1 MSKLAAKLTKAA
13 KIKIGVA
20 VGALAVTA
28 AVLAV
33 VLLSGKESFRTIVVE
48 ELNGTTLVESNGDE
62 AVNAYEGM
70 HLYSGDDVSV
80 QQESDMTMLLDMDKY
95 VYAEPGT
102 HFWLECDGT
111 EENGRTV
118 ICMAEGSVL
127 NRITDNLNEGEVYQV
142 DTPNSTM
149 AVRGTVFRVTVYR
162 GEDGLVYTLLE
173 VFEGQVQVDLKTEE
187 GEYNG
192 VTELFNP
199 GESALIRGN
208 FDFSEFVSDGEAE
221 WVETKNN
228 TIKLPIAYK
237 GIPQNTAEVLVKYID
252 EGDKLCIGK
261 ELLMDYTKLA
271 EHRMETRAGKESTCT
286 EAGYEE
292 IWCAVCNEVEKT
304 VELPLAEH
312 EPGEWVVTLE
322 PTCEAAGSRQKV
334 CTVCGIVCE
343 EEVAEA
349 LGHTEGEPQIL
360 TEASCTEDGMSITK
374 CSVCG
379 TVLSEGIIEKTGHS
393 WSFTVTREASCE
405 AAGEETGTCSGCGAT
420 QTKEIAAFGHS
431 PEWEVL
437 SVATCEADGKE
448 INKCSVCG
456 KVLNENITEKTG
468 HSWSFVITG
477 EASCEEAGEETG
489 TCSGCGATQTKEI
502 AAFGHSPVWEVLSV
516 ADCETDGR
524 EINKCSVCGKVLDE
538 KLTEKTGHSW
548 SFAVTEEA
556 SCEEAGEETGTCSEC
571 GATQTR
577 EIAALGHSPV
587 WEVVSEATCAEVGW
601 EVNKCSVC
609 DKVFSE
615 VSIARNDHSWGNW
628 ETISSGSCTT
638 EGRVRRTCISCGD
651 TEELSTGGGSHS
663 ISSWSTVREASCVAA
678 GEETGTCSVCGET
691 QTREIAALGHSIV
704 WEVAEEATCGSDG
717 LEIET
722 CSVCD
727 QFEGQRRPIEMTGE
741 HVIIHEHGPVIYGND
756 GTATVQCM
764 EICSVCRYEGE
775 MKECAVSE
783 GPVLICGG
791 CEEALAE

>member
-28 AVLAV
+28 AVFAV

-118 ICMAEGSVL
+118 ICMADGSVL

-199 GESALIRGN
+199 GEAALIRGN

-271 EHRMETRAGKESTCT
+271 EHRMETRVGKESTCT

-343 EEVAEA
+343 EEVTEA

-393 WSFTVTREASCE
+393 WSFNVTREASCE
-405 AAGEETGTCSGCGAT
+405 
-420 QTKEIAAFGHS
+420 
-431 PEWEVL
+431 V
-437 SVATCEADGKE
+437 
-448 INKCSVCG
+448 
-456 KVLNENITEKTG
+456 
-468 HSWSFVITG
+468 
-477 EASCEEAGEETG
+477 AGEETG

-538 KLTEKTGHSW
+538 KFTEKTGHSW
-548 SFAVTEEA
+548 SFAITEEA
-556 SCEEAGEETGTCSEC
+556 SCEEAGVETGTCSEC

-628 ETISSGSCTT
+628 ETISTASCTT
-638 EGRVRRTCISCGD
+638 EGRVRRTCISCGE

-663 ISSWSTVREASCVAA
+663 VSSWSTEIEATCVEA
-678 GEETGTCSVCGET
+678 GEEIGICSVCGET
-691 QTREIAALGHSIV
+691 QTREIAALGHSMV
-704 WEVAEEATCGSDG
+704 WEVDRPATCGSDG
-717 LEIET
+717 WEIAR
-722 CSVCD
+722 CSVCE
-727 QFEGQRRPIEMTGE
+727 QTEGQGRPIAMTGE
-741 HVIIHEHGPVIYGND
+741 HVIIHSHELIQNEEGIVIGVYC
-756 GTATVQCM
+756 T
-764 EICSVCRYEGE
+764 ERCSECDYEGE
-775 MKECAVSE
+775 TRQCAVSE
-783 GPVLICGG
+783 GPTLICGECG
-791 CEEALAE
+791 EALAQ